1 MVEESGWAPLALEKP
16 PPTEANPDR
25 GEAMSS
31 FIGSETS
38 AVDVK
43 GRIVVPARL
52 RRGLAPEA
60 ADTFTIVRGP
70 EGCVN
75 MYPLDEWRRYAD
87 RLRTLAVGDEKARA
101 FFRLLSDSATEATID
116 GQGRVLLT
124 PRLLALAGVTA
135 QAKLVGA
142 FDHIELWDPK
152 RFEQGVGP
160 VDSSFDQMLNDLL
173 GGKS

>member
-1 MVEESGWAPLALEKP
+1 
-16 PPTEANPDR
+16 
-25 GEAMSS
+25 MSS

-87 RLRTLAVGDEKARA
+87 RLRSLAVGDQKARA
-101 FFRLLSDSATEATID
+101 FFRLLSDSATETTID
-116 GQGRVLLT
+116 GQGRVSLT
-124 PRLLALAGVTA
+124 PKLLALAGVTA

-142 FDHIELWDPK
+142 FDHIELWDPA
-152 RFEQGVGP
+152 RFDAGVGP

-173 GGKS
+173 GDRSNQ